1 MTKCSFHSHMNFNF
15 TDLDPKCLFWPLA
28 VDVHHEEQILNCNMP
43 DTEDGV
49 AYENQDE
56 EAVAMIEESPPG
68 VGMNLSQHGT
78 CFPFCFNFE
87 FFFPTLNIPCESTVS
102 LLLLARTL
110 QKSIPFPPCFRES
123 LKFLLF

>member
-1 MTKCSFHSHMNFNF
+1 MNFNF
-15 TDLDPKCLFWPLA
+15 TDIDPKCLFWPLA
-28 VDVHHEEQILNCNMP
+28 VDVLVHREEQILNCNMP

-78 CFPFCFNFE
+78 CLPLLLQLCISFQIS
-87 FFFPTLNIPCESTVS
+87 TLNTSCHSAVN
-102 LLLLARTL
+102 LLLLART
-110 QKSIPFPPCFRES
+110 PFPPCLEF
-123 LKFLLF
+123 FLL

>member
-1 MTKCSFHSHMNFNF
+1 MNFNF
-15 TDLDPKCLFWPLA
+15 TDIDPKCLFWPLA
-28 VDVHHEEQILNCNMP
+28 VDVLVHREEQILNCNMP

-78 CFPFCFNFE
+78 CLP
-87 FFFPTLNIPCESTVS
+87 
-102 LLLLARTL
+102 LLLQLCISF
-110 QKSIPFPPCFRES
+110 QP
-123 LKFLLF
+123 